1 MSILGEKIK
10 ALRAEGKSFLAIAR
24 ELNCSKGTIGFHL
37 SSEQRRKTALRVKRR
52 RLKAKEYVKQMHGG
66 ACAVCGYNSCFAA
79 LEFDHLIPQKKLF
92 SVARSKGS
100 IEATLKEAE
109 KCILL
114 CCRCH
119 RERHAKLLD
128 IGPYLEPDV

>member
-1 MSILGEKIK
+1 M
-10 ALRAEGKSFLAIAR
+10 
-24 ELNCSKGTIGFHL
+24 
-37 SSEQRRKTALRVKRR
+37 
-52 RLKAKEYVKQMHGG
+52 
-66 ACAVCGYNSCFAA
+66 CGYDACMVA
-79 LEFDHLIPQKKLF
+79 LEFDHLLPHKKSF
-92 SVARSKGS
+92 TVADCTGV
-100 IEATLKEAE
+100 AAALKETE